1 MNYPIITNI
10 KKQKLENKNV
20 KTIIFDHKEK
30 INPGQFYMIWIPGI
44 DEIPMSVSY
53 INKQQKGITFKK
65 VGEAT
70 NKLFNL
76 NIGEK
81 IGIKGPYGNSF
92 KITGKNILFVG
103 GGTGISMIAP
113 AIEQSIEKKI
123 KTSVVIGAKTKN
135 ELFFEERIKD
145 TKAKLY
151 ITTDDGSK
159 GNKGFATDIA
169 LELIREN
176 NFDQILTCG
185 PEKMMKK
192 LLDESKT
199 IPFQASLERYMK
211 CGFGLC
217 GQCCIGE
224 GLRVCQEGPIF
235 DKKILINID
244 DFGKYKKDACGRR
257 VKI

>member
-1 MNYPIITNI
+1 MNYPIVTTI

-20 KTIIFDHKEK
+20 KTIMFEHKEK
-30 INPGQFYMIWIPGI
+30 INPGQFYMLWIPGT

-53 INKQQKGITFKK
+53 IDKQEKGITFRK

-76 NIGEK
+76 KTGQK
-81 IGIKGPYGNSF
+81 IGIKGPYGNGF
-92 KITGKNILFVG
+92 NITGRNILFVG
-103 GGTGISMIAP
+103 GGTGIAMLAP
-113 AIEQSIEKKI
+113 AIEMSVIKKI
-123 KTSVVIGAKTKN
+123 KASVVIGAKTKD
-135 ELFFEERIKD
+135 ELFFENRIKN
-145 TKAKLY
+145 TKVKLY

-159 GNKGFATDIA
+159 GYKGFTTDITMD
-169 LELIREN
+169 LIQEK

-192 LLDESKT
+192 LMDESKN

-235 DKKILINID
+235 DKKILKNIN
-244 DFGKYKKDACGRR
+244 DFGKYKKDSCGR
-257 VKI
+257 KIKI